1 MNGSSYPSPMAEF
14 QHIKTKVED
23 HIATLTL
30 ASPPVNAL
38 SPAVLR
44 EIQTALGQFK
54 EQKVRAVI
62 VTGSGANAFCAGAD
76 VKAMR
81 DLESN
86 PEKAAEFLTLGV
98 ETFNQIEGFGAPVI
112 CAINNL
118 TLGGGLELALACD
131 IRVSSDRAR
140 FGLPEVT
147 LGLIPA
153 WGGVARLPRIVGVG
167 NAKEIIYT
175 GQLINAQTAA
185 KIGLINKVVPDGD
198 EVRAA
203 LDIAK
208 RIAGKA
214 SPVAVR
220 NAKQAINEG
229 LGRDLETALSASD
242 KVMGEVMTSS
252 DLREGIKA
260 FIEKRPPA
268 FKGE

>member
-1 MNGSSYPSPMAEF
+1 MADY
-14 QHIKTKVED
+14 QLIKVKVED
-23 HIATLTL
+23 NIGTLTL

-38 SPAVLR
+38 SPAVLK
-44 EIQTALGQFK
+44 EMQAALHQFK
-54 EQKVRAVI
+54 DQKVRAVI
-62 VTGSGANAFCAGAD
+62 VTGSGATAFCAGAD

-81 DLESN
+81 DFESA
-86 PEKAAEFLTLGV
+86 PDKAAEFLQLGV
-98 ETFNQIEGFGAPVI
+98 DTFNAVENFPAPVL

-131 IRVSSDRAR
+131 IRISSDRAR

-147 LGLIPA
+147 LGLIPS
-153 WGGVARLPRIVGVG
+153 WGGTARLPRVVGVG

-175 GQLINAQTAA
+175 GQLINAQQAN
-185 KIGLINKVVPDGD
+185 KIGLVNKVVPDGD

-208 RIAGKA
+208 RVAGKA

-229 LGRDLETALSASD
+229 IGVPIEQALSASE

-252 DLREGIKA
+252 DLKEGIKA

>member
-1 MNGSSYPSPMAEF
+1 MADF

-23 HIATLTL
+23 NVATLTL

-38 SPAVLR
+38 SPAVLK
-44 EIQTALGQFK
+44 EIDAALDQFK
-54 EQKVRAVI
+54 AQKVRAVI

-81 DLESN
+81 EFETD
-86 PEKAAEFLTLGV
+86 PAKAVEFLNLGNQV
-98 ETFNQIEGFGAPVI
+98 FNKIENFGAPVI
-112 CAINNL
+112 AAINNL
-118 TLGGGLELALACD
+118 TLGGGLELVLSCD
-131 IRVSSDRAR
+131 IRISSDRAR

-153 WGGVARLPRIVGVG
+153 WGGTARLPRVVGIG

-175 GQLINAQTAA
+175 GQLINAQNAA
-185 KIGLINKVVPDGD
+185 KIGLVNKVVPDGD

-208 RIAGKA
+208 RIASKA

-220 NAKQAINEG
+220 NAKVAINEG
-229 LGRDLETALSASD
+229 VNQDIDTALAASE
-242 KVMGEVMTSS
+242 KVVGEVMTSS

-260 FIEKRPPA
+260 FVEKRPPQ
-268 FKGE
+268 FRGE

>member
-1 MNGSSYPSPMAEF
+1 MADF

-23 HIATLTL
+23 HVATLTL

-38 SPAVLR
+38 SPAVLK
-44 EIQTALGQFK
+44 EIDAALDQFQA
-54 EQKVRAVI
+54 QKVRAVI
-62 VTGSGANAFCAGAD
+62 ITGSGTNAFCAGAD

-81 DLESN
+81 DLEGD
-86 PEKAAEFLTLGV
+86 PGKAAEFLTMG
-98 ETFNQIEGFGAPVI
+98 NQVFGKIESFPAPVI
-112 CAINNL
+112 AAINNL
-118 TLGGGLELALACD
+118 TLGGGMELILACD

-153 WGGVARLPRIVGVG
+153 WGGTARLPRIVGPG
-167 NAKEIIYT
+167 NAKELIYT
-175 GQLINAQTAA
+175 GQLVNAQTAA
-185 KIGLINKVVPDGD
+185 KIGLVNKVVPDGD

-208 RIAGKA
+208 RIASKA
-214 SPVAVR
+214 SPVGVR

-229 LGRDLETALSASD
+229 AGQPLETALAASE

-252 DLREGIKA
+252 DLKEGIKA